1 MPELEFPEILQLFVF
16 TNTNDLKKYYW
27 YFYN

>member
-16 TNTNDLKKYYW
+16 TNTHDLKKYYW